1 MISICLLQNILN
13 ANSELTSVF
22 SSKERLSPLLSCLLD
37 TGPSS
42 DQVPQ
47 ICLDVLARLTMQ
59 ASCVQAL
66 AADRSALLLLLQ
78 LLHCAPA
85 CRSGALRVLY
95 SLASTSELAW
105 AAAKHG
111 GVVYILQLVLPG
123 QGLLLVHLKL
133 VHQSLWVFTVVSIIV
148 QTSFGDM

>member
-1 MISICLLQNILN
+1 MFTNSLYSLLCFALLEIRKCLWHYHFLCLQNILS
-13 ANSELTSVF
+13 ADSELTSVF
-22 SSKERLSPLLSCLLD
+22 SSKERLTPLLNCLLD

-42 DQVPQ
+42 AKVPQ
-47 ICLDVLARLTMQ
+47 LCLDVLARLTMQ
-59 ASCVQAL
+59 ASCVEAL
-66 AADRSALLLLLQ
+66 VADRSALLLLLQ

-85 CRSGALRVLY
+85 CRSDALRVLY

-123 QGLLLVHLKL
+123 QGL
-133 VHQSLWVFTVVSIIV
+133 
-148 QTSFGDM
+148 